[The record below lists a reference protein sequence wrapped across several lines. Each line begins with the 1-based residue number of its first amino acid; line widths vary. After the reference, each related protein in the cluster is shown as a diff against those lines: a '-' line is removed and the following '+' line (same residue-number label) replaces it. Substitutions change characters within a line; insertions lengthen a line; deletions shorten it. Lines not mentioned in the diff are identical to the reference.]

1 MLLAFVAP
9 ALAVQP
15 EVTPIKAIQVGAPT
29 SWEKEWFSGDIL
41 HRTGVVAQGTIRLFI
56 PAQQA
61 PQRTPLDF
69 YNIYHVAA
77 DTVDT
82 NGPYVVIVY
91 AKWIYEDSVT
101 KEVYGTFEG
110 QINWNINSP
119 SDAHGLLKGT
129 GQFEGQ
135 TLKFWE
141 DPTTHWNTMV
151 WNIEGQINNPIFLFL

>member
-1 MLLAFVAP
+1 MLSAFVAP
-9 ALAVQP
+9 ALAIQP
-15 EVTPIKAIQVGAPT
+15 EVTPIKALQVGAPT

-41 HRTGVVAQGTIRLFI
+41 HRTGVVAEGTIRLYI
-56 PAQQA
+56 PATA
-61 PQRTPLDF
+61 STPTYTFRF
-69 YNIYHVAA
+69 YNIYHVVA

-82 NGPYVVIVY
+82 NGPYVVIVD

-141 DPTTHWNTMV
+141 DPTTTGTQWYGTLRV
-151 WNIEGQINNPIFLFL
+151 K